1 VKTTASALSHP
12 WTRAVQLRCAICG
25 EHAPP
30 GPSWTGCQT
39 CRGPLVVDYSAVEG
53 QPDDLLPVPAPRLVP
68 LGQGRTPLVRYG
80 DTSAIWLKLE
90 GQNPTGSHKDRFH
103 ALSIAIAR
111 ELGYRDVVTSSTGN
125 HGAACAAY
133 AARAGLRCLVMLHQD
148 SPAALRTQIRCA
160 GGEIAV
166 VPGHETGL
174 LGNLV
179 DAGWYPSTSA
189 DPALAGRANP
199 YGQEAYKAIAH
210 EIVAGLGGQ
219 PPASVAVPAA
229 SGDTLYGIWRGF
241 RDLHE
246 RSDLAMPVILACQP
260 AWTAPLVTS
269 WDGARPAAPGYQA
282 LALSASDPQ
291 TGRHAR
297 LALEQDGVA
306 IPVPEGDLVA
316 ALRELSAEGFVVEP
330 ASALTLAGLKLALAD
345 GLTDATGPAVCV
357 LTSSGLNW
365 TRDLDAAWEGV
376 PHVLDSPAAVL
387 SHAGL
392 NYVTASAATIAA
404 SATAAGSAGGTGP
417 HGDGAASM
425 GREARLVEQRPPHV
439 GTGAPPP

>member
-1 VKTTASALSHP
+1 
-12 WTRAVQLRCAICG
+12 
-25 EHAPP
+25 
-30 GPSWTGCQT
+30 
-39 CRGPLVVDYSAVEG
+39 
-53 QPDDLLPVPAPRLVP
+53 
-68 LGQGRTPLVRYG
+68 
-80 DTSAIWLKLE
+80 
-90 GQNPTGSHKDRFH
+90 
-103 ALSIAIAR
+103 
-111 ELGYRDVVTSSTGN
+111 
-125 HGAACAAY
+125 
-133 AARAGLRCLVMLHQD
+133 MLHQD

-160 GGEIAV
+160 GGDIAV
-166 VPGHETGL
+166 VPGHEADL

-246 RSDLAMPVILACQP
+246 RSYIPMPVILACQP
-260 AWTAPLVTS
+260 AWTAPLVTN
-269 WDGARPAAPGYQA
+269 WDGARSAAPGYQA

-306 IPVPEGDLVA
+306 IPVPERDLVA
-316 ALRELSAEGFVVEP
+316 ALRELSEEGFVVEP
-330 ASALTLAGLKLALAD
+330 ASALALAGLKLALAE
-345 GLTDATGPAVCV
+345 GLADAAGSAVCL

-365 TRDLDAAWEGV
+365 TRDLDAAWGGV
-376 PHVLDSPAAVL
+376 PRVLDRPGAVL
-387 SHAGL
+387 GHAGL
-392 NYVTASAATIAA
+392 NHVVANAAAIAA
-404 SATAAGSAGGTGP
+404 SATAAGTVGGPGSHGDRGASAGREVRLAEQGP
-417 HGDGAASM
+417 
-425 GREARLVEQRPPHV
+425 PPA

>member
-1 VKTTASALSHP
+1 M
-12 WTRAVQLRCAICG
+12 
-25 EHAPP
+25 
-30 GPSWTGCQT
+30 T
-39 CRGPLVVDYSAVEG
+39 CRGPLVVDYSAVQG
-53 QPDDLLPVPAPRLVP
+53 QPDDLLPVPAARLVP
-68 LGQGRTPLVRYG
+68 LGQGSTPLVRYG
-80 DTSAIWLKLE
+80 GTPATWLKLE

-133 AARAGLRCLVMLHQD
+133 AARAGLRCLVILHQD

-160 GGEIAV
+160 GGDIAV

-174 LGNLV
+174 LENLV

-246 RSDLAMPVILACQP
+246 RSDLAMPMILACQP
-260 AWTAPLVTS
+260 AWTAPLVTN
-269 WDGARPAAPGYQA
+269 WDGAQPAAPDYRA

-291 TGRHAR
+291 AGRHTR

-316 ALRELSAEGFVVEP
+316 ALRELSEEGFVVEP
-330 ASALTLAGLKLALAD
+330 ASALALAGLKLALAE
-345 GLTDATGPAVCV
+345 GLADAAGPAVCV

-365 TRDLDAAWEGV
+365 TRDLDAAWEGA
-376 PHVLDSPAAVL
+376 PHVLDSPAAVF

-392 NYVTASAATIAA
+392 NYVAASAAAIAA
-404 SATAAGSAGGTGP
+404 SATAAGGTGGTGS
-417 HGDGAASM
+417 HGDGGASTR
-425 GREARLVEQRPPHV
+425 REVRLVEQGPSRA
-439 GTGAPPP
+439 GTEAPPPP

>member
-1 VKTTASALSHP
+1 
-12 WTRAVQLRCAICG
+12 
-25 EHAPP
+25 
-30 GPSWTGCQT
+30 
-39 CRGPLVVDYSAVEG
+39 VVDYSAVEG
-53 QPDDLLPVPAPRLVP
+53 PAEDLLPVPAVRLVP
-68 LGQGRTPLVRYG
+68 LGQGHTPLVEYG
-80 DTSAIWLKLE
+80 GRPAAWLKLE

-111 ELGYRDVVTSSTGN
+111 ELGYRAVVTSSTGN

-133 AARAGLRCLVMLHQD
+133 AARAGLRCLVLLHPD

-160 GGEIAV
+160 GADIAV

-174 LGNLV
+174 LRDMV

-246 RSDLAMPVILACQP
+246 RSDLRMPRILACQP
-260 AWTAPLVTS
+260 AWTAPLITS
-269 WDGARPAAPGYQA
+269 WDGARPVAPSYRA

-297 LALEQDGVA
+297 LALDHDGVA
-306 IPVPEGDLVA
+306 IPVPETDLVA
-316 ALRELSAEGFVVEP
+316 ALRELSAEGFSVEP
-330 ASALTLAGLKLALAD
+330 ASALALAGLKLALAE
-345 GLTDATGPAVCV
+345 GMADAAGPAVCV

-365 TRDLDAAWEGV
+365 ARDLDAAWGGV
-376 PHVLDSPAAVL
+376 PHVLDNPAAVL

-392 NYVTASAATIAA
+392 KSVAASAGAIAA
-404 SATAAGSAGGTGP
+404 SVTAARTVGETGS
-417 HGDGAASM
+417 HGDGRAAA
-425 GREARLVEQRPPHV
+425 GREVRQAQQ
-439 GTGAPPP
+439 GPPPAGRHSASRTDRR